1 MDAPR
6 GIADTPASLFDGN
19 TISALLLR
27 IRAEYEDMPGLCLTL
42 RQAAR
47 LWHLEP
53 MVCEQLLGT
62 LVAQGVLRQG
72 RGGYLLARSGT
83 RQ

>member
-1 MDAPR
+1 M
-6 GIADTPASLFDGN
+6 PASPSALKGFQSPHAN
-19 TISALLLR
+19 SNVAALLLR

-47 LWHLEP
+47 LWDLDVA
-53 MVCEQLLGT
+53 VCERLLET

-72 RGGYLLARSGT
+72 RGGYLLARTGA
-83 RQ
+83 RC

>member
-1 MDAPR
+1 MPVPR
-6 GIADTPASLFDGN
+6 VTPTGSPAAVESTLAS
-19 TISALLLR
+19 LLLR
-27 IRAEYEDMPGLCLTL
+27 IRSEYDDMPGLCLTL

-47 LWHLEP
+47 LWDLEP
-53 MVCEQLLGT
+53 ALCERLLET

-72 RGGYLLARSGT
+72 RGGYQLARSSV

>member
-1 MDAPR
+1 MRAPQT
-6 GIADTPASLFDGN
+6 ALTPPGAPGE
-19 TISALLLR
+19 SALGGLLLR

-47 LWHLEP
+47 LWDLDP
-53 MVCEQLLGT
+53 AVCERLLEA

-72 RGGYLLARSGT
+72 RSGYLLARAGL
-83 RQ
+83 RP